1 MATMTR
7 PRQSHTVRWRE
18 DRELPVQCEQ
28 EKARQSRHTRSL
40 RSISAMQL
48 RMQQNE
54 LDCTGRARC
63 AALRPREA
71 FKARRVLLQT
81 CSFQIHPAAVVLSCS
96 ARLRSI
102 NTSELRPILTYS

>member
-7 PRQSHTVRWRE
+7 PRQSRTVRWRE
-18 DRELPVQCEQ
+18 DRELPVQYEQ

-54 LDCTGRARC
+54 LDCTRGRVVRHC
-63 AALRPREA
+63 GLGKRSRQEGFCCKLAASRYIQLPW
-71 FKARRVLLQT
+71 
-81 CSFQIHPAAVVLSCS
+81 C
-96 ARLRSI
+96 
-102 NTSELRPILTYS
+102 